1 MATPMVAAM
10 PEPFLYGLLGC
21 LVGALLALPWALWAG
36 LRIWQAGQP
45 QATRDTGAD
54 GERHF
59 FL

>member
-1 MATPMVAAM
+1 MVAAM